1 MLKTKTTKEENYRK
15 GKNSGRE
22 AEEERRRDLKIF
34 SSKKNE
40 NIIQ

>member
-15 GKNSGRE
+15 GKTSGRE
-22 AEEERRRDLKIF
+22 AEEERRKDLKIF